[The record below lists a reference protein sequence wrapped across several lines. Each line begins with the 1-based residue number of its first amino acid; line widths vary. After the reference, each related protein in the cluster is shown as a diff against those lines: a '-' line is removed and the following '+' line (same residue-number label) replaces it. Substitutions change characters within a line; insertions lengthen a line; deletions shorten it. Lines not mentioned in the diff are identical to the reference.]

1 MVFNR
6 SSVLCIGTRHM
17 GTEGTFLLGMIVYGG
32 ILAGICAVIVWAIAF
47 RMHSP
52 RKGMKQEGRK

>member
-1 MVFNR
+1 
-6 SSVLCIGTRHM
+6 M

-32 ILAGICAVIVWAIAF
+32 ILAGVCAAIVWAIAF